1 VLNPGGHEGA
11 APHHLLKEE
20 RAMEFPEEL
29 QYTEEH
35 EWVLVEGDIVT
46 VGITDFAQDALGD
59 VVFVELPQV
68 GTILEMGKP
77 FGVVESVK
85 AVSDIYAP
93 VSGEVVEINEELPD
107 APEVINTSPYED
119 GWMIKIKVADPS
131 EIKDLLDAEAYQQFV
146 NEEG

>member
-1 VLNPGGHEGA
+1 
-11 APHHLLKEE
+11 
-20 RAMEFPEEL
+20 MEFPEEL

-46 VGITDFAQDALGD
+46 VGISDFAQDALGD

-68 GTILEMGKP
+68 GTMLEAGKP

-119 GWMIKIKVADPS
+119 GWMIKIKVADPA